1 MIKKFIF
8 INFYILIIFSN
19 VVFADDNK
27 TLSGLLSTNECSE
40 CSFSNMDLKEFTLS
54 NSMLRNSSFTEV
66 IVTNT
71 VPILD
76 KVRICKKIKIIDV
89 SWLTSEAV
97 KRQYYGESLKEL
109 YDNRNLLEENNIDIS
124 LI

>member
-27 TLSGLLSTNECSE
+27 TLSGLLSTNECLE

-66 IVTNT
+66 
-71 VPILD
+71 
-76 KVRICKKIKIIDV
+76 
-89 SWLTSEAV
+89 
-97 KRQYYGESLKEL
+97 
-109 YDNRNLLEENNIDIS
+109 NLS
-124 LI
+124 KASSAKS